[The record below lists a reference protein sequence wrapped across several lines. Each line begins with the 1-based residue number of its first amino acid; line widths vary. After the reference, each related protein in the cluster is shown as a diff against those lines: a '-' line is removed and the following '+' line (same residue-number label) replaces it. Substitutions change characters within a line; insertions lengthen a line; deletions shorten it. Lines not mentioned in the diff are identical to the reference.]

1 MVVSPISKSFNS
13 LGVNRDNKYFFI
25 FSMNLH
31 NIMNSKSIFDLIVI
45 GTGSAA
51 SAAANE
57 CRSKGWSIAIIDS
70 LSFGGT
76 CALRGC
82 DPKKVLVEAAKI
94 VDSNQR
100 HENKGIVGSEGIHIK
115 WSDLIRFK
123 RTFTEPFPEHREKG
137 YIKAGIN
144 VFHGHA
150 KFIGRNN
157 IQVEETNNNNKK
169 TTTVLNSKYI
179 LIATGAKPMDLN
191 IPGSENIITSDDF
204 LEFNEDRLPDRIVFV
219 GGGYISFEFA
229 HIAARVGVKK
239 ITILHRGKQP
249 LEHFDPDLVSQLIQ
263 RSRDVGINIQLERTV
278 KRIEKLSDGKLQ
290 VVHSSGN
297 VLDTSTITTT
307 IEKEK
312 MTSNEQTE
320 EADLVVHGAGRI
332 PNIEGLNLI
341 AGNIEH
347 TTGKGIKV
355 NEYLQSVSNPSVYAA
370 GDVANSG
377 GLPLTPVASYEGVIV
392 ANNLI
397 NGNTL
402 KSNYAGLPSV
412 VFTIPPLTTVG
423 MQEKEAKQK
432 GLQFRTNYGKTDS
445 WASSKR
451 VGETCSGFKVLIEKD
466 TDRILGAHILGPHA
480 EEVINIFTLA
490 IRLGLTAKDLKD
502 PILYSYP
509 TNSSDVVYML

>member
-1 MVVSPISKSFNS
+1 
-13 LGVNRDNKYFFI
+13 
-25 FSMNLH
+25 
-31 NIMNSKSIFDLIVI
+31 MNSESAFDLIVI

-51 SAAANE
+51 SAAAHE
-57 CRSKGWSIAIIDS
+57 CRSKGWNVAIIDS
-70 LSFGGT
+70 LPFGGT

-94 VDSNQR
+94 VDSNLR
-100 HENKGIVGSEGIHIK
+100 HEHKGITGTQEIHIK

-123 RTFTEPFPEHREKG
+123 RTFTEPFPENRENG

-150 KFIGRNN
+150 MFIDRNS
-157 IQVEETNNNNKK
+157 IQIEENNNNNNKK
-169 TTTVLNSKYI
+169 KTTVLNSKYI

-191 IPGSENIITSDDF
+191 IPGSKNIITSDGF
-204 LEFNEDRLPDRIVFV
+204 LEFSEEHLPDRIVFV

-249 LEHFDPDLVSQLIQ
+249 LEHFDLDLVNQLVQ
-263 RSRDVGINIQLERTV
+263 HSRDIGIDVQIERTV
-278 KRIEKLSDGKLQ
+278 KKIDKMSDGKLL
-290 VVHSSGN
+290 VVHTSSN
-297 VLDTSTITTT
+297 VPNTSITNA
-307 IEKEK
+307 EQK
-312 MTSNEQTE
+312 MISDEQVE

-341 AGNIEH
+341 AGNIEY
-347 TTGKGIKV
+347 TDGRGIKV

-370 GDVANSG
+370 GDVADSG
-377 GLPLTPVASYEGVIV
+377 GLPLTPVASYDGVIV

-397 NGNTL
+397 NGNIL
-402 KSNYAGLPSV
+402 KTNYTGLPSV
-412 VFTIPPLTTVG
+412 VFTIPALTSVG
-423 MQEKEAKQK
+423 IQEKEAKK
-432 GLQFRTNYGKTDS
+432 RGLQFRTKYEKTDG

-451 VGETCSGFKVLIEKD
+451 IGETCSGFKVLIEKD
-466 TDRILGAHILGPHA
+466 TNRILGAHLLGPHA
-480 EEVINIFTLA
+480 EEVINIFSLA

-509 TNSSDVVYML
+509 TNSSDIVYML